1 MHYVWT
7 RLALAAEQVDANAR
21 RRGHLSDEQI
31 NENIL
36 LWRDKASAF
45 YHHQTVKAPFK
56 VLLQASECYRHII
69 ESYSEWPEFAE
80 FVYDEEHVLT
90 WAAHNLADGEC
101 CSVSRLDA
109 DDSFSCGWLEFAETI
124 LGDDILVMYGH
135 HRQFNTETQELSR
148 VLYHRAP
155 MFATRFIHAWEPVT
169 NPHALVH
176 EECQLTG
183 AIGNH
188 GKYPNYSGLKAYAP
202 GCFAMQRITGKNT
215 ASAWGVV
222 GNSRVVDMKLCDM
235 KDPAFVGY

>member
-1 MHYVWT
+1 MHYIWT
-7 RLALAAEQVDANAR
+7 RLALAAEQVDRNAR
-21 RRGHLSDEQI
+21 RVGHLSDERM

-36 LWRDKASAF
+36 LWRDKASQF
-45 YHHQTVKAPFK
+45 YYHQTVDAPFK

-69 ESYSEWPEFAE
+69 ESYDQWPEFAE

-109 DDSFSCGWLEFAETI
+109 DDSFSCDWLEFAEGH
-124 LGDDILVMYGH
+124 LGLDILMMYGY
-135 HRQFNTETQELSR
+135 HRQYNTETGELSR
-148 VLYHRAP
+148 MLFHGAP
-155 MFATRFIHAWEPVT
+155 MFATRFVKAWEPVS

-176 EECQLTG
+176 GNCQLTG

-188 GKYPNYSGLKAYAP
+188 GKYPSYRGSRYAR

-222 GNSRVVDMKLCDM
+222 GNSRLDDMKLCDR